1 MHMGGYSDL
10 CPQQECFF
18 SCPRQL
24 AAVQAASLGLQS
36 KGLQLSHTLGRVDVW
51 ASPPREETDV
61 HILQLSHFS
70 HSPHL
75 IYSKLW
81 VLETLSYYMEYLLER
96 TSTIIPTLQVPFI
109 STQETLKCLAL
120 SLQARN
126 ERQILAPT
134 VHPDPLP
141 QALPS
146 IPVQALPFKPGY
158 SEKFAQFNYEWQ
170 KWWRLSCRLRGEP
183 GAFMSAVH
191 TLPTQSNSFLLFS
204 GSCTPPQF
212 SAWL

>member
-1 MHMGGYSDL
+1 MSAAGVLFLMPKTVSCRAGCLPGTSEPRTPAFTHPGQGG
-10 CPQQECFF
+10 C
-18 SCPRQL
+18 
-24 AAVQAASLGLQS
+24 VGV
-36 KGLQLSHTLGRVDVW
+36 TTT
-51 ASPPREETDV
+51 REETDV

-81 VLETLSYYMEYLLER
+81 VLETLSYYMEYLLES

-170 KWWRLSCRLRGEP
+170 KWWRLSCRLRGER
-183 GAFMSAVH
+183 GAFVSAVH

-204 GSCTPPQF
+204 GSCTPRQF

>member
-1 MHMGGYSDL
+1 MSAAGVLFLMPKTVRGRAGCLPGTSEQRTPAFTH
-10 CPQQECFF
+10 
-18 SCPRQL
+18 PRQGGP
-24 AAVQAASLGLQS
+24 VGVPTS
-36 KGLQLSHTLGRVDVW
+36 
-51 ASPPREETDV
+51 PREETDV

-70 HSPHL
+70 HSLHL
-75 IYSKLW
+75 IYLKLW
-81 VLETLSYYMEYLLER
+81 VLEALSYYREYLLES

-109 STQETLKCLAL
+109 SKQETLKRLAL

-126 ERQILAPT
+126 ERQTLAPT

-141 QALPS
+141 HALPS
-146 IPVQALPFKPGY
+146 IPIQALPFKPGY
-158 SEKFAQFNYEWQ
+158 SEKFAQFNCEWQ
-170 KWWRLSCRLRGEP
+170 KWWRFFCRLRVEL

-204 GSCTPPQF
+204 GSFTPPWF